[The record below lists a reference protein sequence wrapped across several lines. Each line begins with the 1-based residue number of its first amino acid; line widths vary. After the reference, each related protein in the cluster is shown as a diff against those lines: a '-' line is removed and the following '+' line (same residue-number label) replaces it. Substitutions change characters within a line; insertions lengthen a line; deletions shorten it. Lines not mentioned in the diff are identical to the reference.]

1 MKDVI
6 DLTNVLELLDCEGVS
21 KIEIPDGYITKQ
33 GKNEYTLTCDALNGS
48 TEFYWSKPSR
58 LVVKKENYGCLAF
71 HVIGP
76 NSKTQFKYHTSR
88 NGSFSLKLPNSAELS
103 CSVIKK
109 AIGLGLDFGLSSAMP
124 FNGGFDIIGNTI
136 CMQHGMVEVPFDRD
150 NYELV
155 EVRDDRG
162 KNWYC
167 SSDLHLKTGS
177 HIFRIKYAFCHLPI
191 YI

>member
-6 DLTNVLELLDCEGVS
+6 DLTNVLELLDCKGVS

-58 LVVKKENYGCLAF
+58 LVVKKENYGCLTF
-71 HVIGP
+71 RVIGP
-76 NSKTQFKYHTSR
+76 NSKTQFKYYTSC
-88 NGSFSLKLPNSAELS
+88 NGSFSLELPNNAELS
-103 CSVIKK
+103 CNVIKK
-109 AIGLGLDFGLSSAMP
+109 AIGLGLDFGLCNAMP
-124 FNGGFDIIGNTI
+124 FKRGFDIIGNTI
-136 CMQHGMVEVPFDRD
+136 CMQDGVEIAFDRND
-150 NYELV
+150 YELV
-155 EVRDDRG
+155 EVRDDKG

-167 SSDLHLKTGS
+167 RSDLHLKIGS
-177 HIFRIKYAFCHLPI
+177 YTFRIAYAFCHLPI

>member
-6 DLTNVLELLDCEGVS
+6 DLTNVLELLDCEGVG

-58 LVVKKENYGCLAF
+58 LVVKKENYGCLTF

-76 NSKTQFKYHTSR
+76 NSKTQFKYYTSC
-88 NGSFSLKLPNSAELS
+88 NGSFSLELPNNAELS
-103 CSVIKK
+103 CSIIKK
-109 AIGLGLDFGLSSAMP
+109 AIELGLDFGLCNAMP
-124 FNGGFDIIGNTI
+124 FKRGFDIIGNTI
-136 CMQHGMVEVPFDRD
+136 CMQDGMVEIAFDRND
-150 NYELV
+150 YELV
-155 EVRDDRG
+155 EVRDDKG

-167 SSDLHLKTGS
+167 RSDLHLKTGS
-177 HIFRIKYAFCHLPI
+177 HTFRIKYAFCHLPI

>member
-6 DLTNVLELLDCEGVS
+6 DLTNVLELLDCKGVS

-58 LVVKKENYGCLAF
+58 LVVKKENYGCLTF
-71 HVIGP
+71 RVIGP
-76 NSKTQFKYHTSR
+76 NSNTQFKYYTSC
-88 NGSFSLKLPNSAELS
+88 NGSFSLELPNNAELS
-103 CSVIKK
+103 CNVIKK
-109 AIGLGLDFGLSSAMP
+109 AIGLGLDFGLCNAMP
-124 FNGGFDIIGNTI
+124 FKRGFDIIGNTI
-136 CMQHGMVEVPFDRD
+136 CMQDGVEIAFDRND
-150 NYELV
+150 YELV
-155 EVRDDRG
+155 EVRDDKG

-167 SSDLHLKTGS
+167 RSDLHLKIGS
-177 HIFRIKYAFCHLPI
+177 YTFRIAYAFCHLPI

>member
-76 NSKTQFKYHTSR
+76 NSKTQFKYHTSC
-88 NGSFSLKLPNSAELS
+88 NGSFSLELPHSAELS
-103 CSVIKK
+103 CNVIKK
-109 AIGLGLDFGLSSAMP
+109 AIELGLDIGLSSAIP

-136 CMQHGMVEVPFDRD
+136 CIQHGTVEIAFDRND
-150 NYELV
+150 YELV